1 MEPGSVFGQRR
12 PIAAGA
18 QRCQCAA
25 MQRYLI
31 CLALVLCVASGAGA
45 QQVMITGRLVDGH
58 GAPVAL
64 AEVKVNRTRVVTN
77 DSGLFST
84 RVDGGKVSLEA
95 KRLGFMQTKL
105 TIQARRDTT
114 IEIVM
119 LPSAGRLQTVTVT
132 ETSLAGLTRLGFY
145 DRQEQV
151 KRGFLN
157 GTFITPEDITKRNPS
172 AVSQMFGNVQGVSLQ
187 NSAGRLIP
195 TAHDGQCAMTIYLD
209 GAQINNTKGQQGKMS
224 ALIEMERDNPST
236 VDGPQAGRIA
246 DYGGIDLVMSAH
258 QLLAIEVYPRS
269 GSAPLK
275 YQSISNNCGIIL
287 LWTKD
292 GAGREAR
299 R

>member
-1 MEPGSVFGQRR
+1 MHPTATIVLAVLVSSV
-12 PIAAGA
+12 A
-18 QRCQCAA
+18 QAQD
-25 MQRYLI
+25 
-31 CLALVLCVASGAGA
+31 VLLS
-45 QQVMITGRLVDGH
+45 GRLVDGH
-58 GAPVAL
+58 SAPIAL
-64 AEVKVNRTRVVTN
+64 AEVKVNRTRVATN
-77 DSGLFST
+77 DSGRFAV
-84 RVDGGKVSLEA
+84 RIDAGKVNIEV
-95 KRLGFMQTKL
+95 KRLGFMQARHSM
-105 TIQARRDTT
+105 QVRRDTT

-119 LPSAGRLQTVTVT
+119 LPSPGRLQTVTVT

-157 GTFITPEDITKRNPS
+157 GTFITPDDVTKRNPS
-172 AVSQMFGNVQGVSLQ
+172 AVSQMLGNVQGVSLQ

-224 ALIEMERDNPST
+224 ALIEMERDNQIDPEL
-236 VDGPQAGRIA
+236 GPTGGRIA

-258 QLLAIEVYPRS
+258 QLLAIEVYPRA

-275 YQSISNNCGIIL
+275 YQSLSNNCGIIL

-292 GAGREAR
+292 GSARESR
-299 R
+299 RSR